1 MLRSQKVKVIFHFDP
16 GQILLTIHTY
26 THTKNKPWKVSLYMR
41 KKKLLKK
48 KLTKK
53 RNKWTCSVFSW
64 CDAQP
69 VSGISGDREFFY
81 IYIIYTSIYIW
92 IYLHHL
98 AIGSV
103 GDPFQ
108 SRKQPI
114 FFFCWPPSSSLDFFF
129 IFFHRKLLRLFLP
142 TPLFFCVTTQRFFII
157 SLRTRFWQR
166 TGC

>member
-114 FFFCWPPSSSLDFFF
+114 FFFLLAPFLFLGFFF
-129 IFFHRKLLRLFLP
+129 YIFPQKTSTIVFAP
-142 TPLFFCVTTQRFFII
+142 PPFFSVLQHKD
-157 SLRTRFWQR
+157 SL
-166 TGC
+166 